1 MPELAP
7 ALASLVALADHGGR
21 MTEAARVTGV
31 PQSSM
36 SRRIHA
42 LARELGVPLVVPDG
56 RGLRLTPDAERIA
69 NDLRPLLRGAEGVLV
84 DAVAQSDPDSGT
96 LRFGFPLT
104 MGAGKVPGLL
114 ADFVRKYPRV
124 RLQLRQA
131 HGRALVEDLHRG
143 VLDLAITIPPP
154 DDLPHTVLARQPIL
168 AALASGHPLAARPWI
183 DLADLEGERFIA
195 NPSSYDLRRRTEEWC
210 ATAGFEPSIA
220 IEVTEFGTARDFVSR
235 DLGVALL
242 PLPARRFPG
251 VVDVPLRGDGYA
263 RTVALATTMPSLS
276 PIARRFR
283 DFVVERG
290 ISGLSVE

>member
-1 MPELAP
+1 M
-7 ALASLVALADHGGR
+7 
-21 MTEAARVTGV
+21 
-31 PQSSM
+31 
-36 SRRIHA
+36 
-42 LARELGVPLVVPDG
+42 
-56 RGLRLTPDAERIA
+56 
-69 NDLRPLLRGAEGVLV
+69 
-84 DAVAQSDPDSGT
+84 
-96 LRFGFPLT
+96 
-104 MGAGKVPGLL
+104 
-114 ADFVRKYPRV
+114 
-124 RLQLRQA
+124 
-131 HGRALVEDLHRG
+131 
-143 VLDLAITIPPP
+143 
-154 DDLPHTVLARQPIL
+154 
-168 AALASGHPLAARPWI
+168 
-183 DLADLEGERFIA
+183 A